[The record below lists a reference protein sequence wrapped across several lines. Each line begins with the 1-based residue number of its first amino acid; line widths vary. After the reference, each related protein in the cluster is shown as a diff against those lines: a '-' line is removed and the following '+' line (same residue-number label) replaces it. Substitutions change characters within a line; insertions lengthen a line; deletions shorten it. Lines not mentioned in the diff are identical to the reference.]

1 VFRSEF
7 CRKCVGRLRNTE
19 ADTCVRPYKGSPTVC
34 TIISPPGL
42 LYCYFGQGQL
52 ANFSGVKASPNCAK
66 HCIPNCWG
74 LNSWGGGVTL
84 LQGSMGV
91 FTDWCQSLN
100 RCVARI
106 YQFRMLNGRSATTSY
121 DLQLMKTATW
131 MASCNLR
138 YEKN

>member
-1 VFRSEF
+1 MFRSEF

-74 LNSWGGGVTL
+74 LNSGGGGRYVVT
-84 LQGSMGV
+84 GIHGGV
-91 FTDWCQSLN
+91 HRLVSEPKSLCSTN
-100 RCVARI
+100 ISVSHVEWPECNDFV
-106 YQFRMLNGRSATTSY
+106 RSAAYENS
-121 DLQLMKTATW
+121 DLDGIVQLTI
-131 MASCNLR
+131 
-138 YEKN
+138 